1 MWTMQGSKRFVMP
14 TERTALSSIL
24 IIIGLAILISAGM
37 GPASDLAFRAGGPLQ
52 AATGEFAGTTAAH
65 PRIPYKRRPMYGFR
79 DEGGVMRIAHGTRER
94 NDERFPKTATVY
106 FRPGDP
112 LHARAMGQYADLWPA
127 LLIGGLFVAGGV
139 RLRLRR
145 PNAEAAPAA

>member
-52 AATGEFAGTTAAH
+52 RASGEFAGTTAAH
-65 PRIPYKRRPMYGFR
+65 PLIPYKRLPMYGFR
-79 DEGGVMRIAHGTRER
+79 DEAGVMRIAHGTRER
-94 NDERFPKTATVY
+94 NDERFPPAATVY

-112 LHARAMGQYADLWPA
+112 THARAMGQYSDLWPA
-127 LLIGGLFVAGGV
+127 LVIGLLFVGAGV
-139 RLRLRR
+139 RLRLRK
-145 PNAEAAPAA
+145 PAPGAAPAA